1 MDFSGYIQKFLSVLK
16 VSVIFIRNSLGRSWV
31 WEGGSLFYSAFARP
45 TLQSYNSKYTLVIES
60 CFFLRLCFI
69 SFSSSIFYRTS
80 VKIHFLMPLFIF
92 QQISESSLQCFHFLS
107 SFPSQFCQHL
117 SLLRL
122 WSLDDCVWLSPSIIT
137 SYCLGPVEFYSL
149 ENDNILPTEN

>member
-107 SFPSQFCQHL
+107 SFPSFVNTWVYSGCGLWMTVCDYLPL
-117 SLLRL
+117 SLLLIAWGL
-122 WSLDDCVWLSPSIIT
+122 WS
-137 SYCLGPVEFYSL
+137 F
-149 ENDNILPTEN
+149 IL